1 MHHYIL
7 TRFSIADYS
16 CKGFVQTRAL
26 SEAEYLAQVFAPSR
40 LDGKFQAFEI
50 MTVPSVLAQ
59 TRTNYTWLIYTSAKL
74 PTPYMER
81 LQALS
86 AKHSQIQIRY
96 VESFQQMN
104 EDVDREIVGKAITT
118 LRLDDDD
125 GLAPTF
131 LEHLEP
137 YTYRPNLIVSF
148 PQGKRFTIQA
158 GKVTFT
164 ETFRY
169 PLLAI
174 GLAAVGRN
182 IYTCGSHCDLNKTYP
197 VVYDER
203 PDMWCCCA
211 SEFQDTKTKV

>member
-1 MHHYIL
+1 MHYYIL

-26 SEAEYLAQVFAPSR
+26 SESEYLAQVFAPSR

-74 PTPYMER
+74 PSPYMER

-125 GLAPTF
+125 
-131 LEHLEP
+131 
-137 YTYRPNLIVSF
+137 
-148 PQGKRFTIQA
+148 
-158 GKVTFT
+158 
-164 ETFRY
+164 
-169 PLLAI
+169 
-174 GLAAVGRN
+174 
-182 IYTCGSHCDLNKTYP
+182 
-197 VVYDER
+197 
-203 PDMWCCCA
+203 
-211 SEFQDTKTKV
+211 

>member
-1 MHHYIL
+1 MHHYII

-16 CKGFVQTRAL
+16 CKGFVQTRHL
-26 SEAEYLAQVFAPSR
+26 SEAAYLAQVFGPAR
-40 LDGKFQAFEI
+40 LDGKFQAFEL
-50 MTVPSVLAQ
+50 MTAPSVQAQ
-59 TRTNYTWLIYTSAKL
+59 TQTNYTWLIYTDKRL
-74 PTPYMER
+74 PQSYKDR
-81 LQALS
+81 LLS
-86 AKHSQIQIRY
+86 LSKKNEKIQIRF
-96 VESFQQMN
+96 VESFQEMN
-104 EDVDREIVGKAITT
+104 EDVEKEIKDKDCTT

-137 YTYRPNLIVSF
+137 YTYRRGLIVSF
-148 PQGKRFTIQA
+148 PQGKRFSVRNGA
-158 GKVTFT
+158 VVFT

-174 GLAAVGRN
+174 GLAAVGMN
-182 IYTCGSHCDLNKTYP
+182 VYTCGSHCDLNKTYP

-203 PDMWCCCA
+203 PDMWYCCA